1 MLAIA
6 GVGVFAAAF
15 MGGTTGFGFGLVL
28 LPWLL
33 ALGFPLPFVITA
45 IMGMTC
51 AIRLGTVVR
60 LHAAIDRRRAAMMLA
75 ASVPGAIL
83 GVWTLEAVDERVL
96 QIAAGALVM
105 LVALALA
112 LARGHGQPAAPLR
125 GGPTLA
131 GAAGGFLGTT
141 TSLSGVAPAL
151 LLARER
157 VTPRRAIANM
167 AAYSVAVSLLVLG
180 MLAAHGA
187 LVREALVPAALLW
200 LPAAL
205 AGTWAG
211 TSLGSR
217 LSGPVFRRLTL
228 GLVLVCGLVS
238 VVSA

>member
-6 GVGVFAAAF
+6 GAGVFAAAF

-60 LHAAIDRRRAAMMLA
+60 LHDAIDRRRAALMLA

-83 GVWTLEAVDERVL
+83 GAWTLAAVDERVL

-105 LVALALA
+105 LVALL
-112 LARGHGQPAAPLR
+112 LARDRGPASPVPHGPA
-125 GGPTLA
+125 LA

-187 LVREALVPAALLW
+187 LVGEALVPAALLW

-211 TSLGSR
+211 TTLGSR

>member
-1 MLAIA
+1 M
-6 GVGVFAAAF
+6 
-15 MGGTTGFGFGLVL
+15 
-28 LPWLL
+28 
-33 ALGFPLPFVITA
+33 
-45 IMGMTC
+45 
-51 AIRLGTVVR
+51 
-60 LHAAIDRRRAAMMLA
+60 
-75 ASVPGAIL
+75 
-83 GVWTLEAVDERVL
+83 
-96 QIAAGALVM
+96 
-105 LVALALA
+105 
-112 LARGHGQPAAPLR
+112 
-125 GGPTLA
+125 
-131 GAAGGFLGTT
+131 
-141 TSLSGVAPAL
+141 
-151 LLARER
+151 
-157 VTPRRAIANM
+157 TPRRAIANM

>member
-6 GVGVFAAAF
+6 VVGVFAAAF

-60 LHAAIDRRRAAMMLA
+60 LHAAIDRRRAAMMLT

-125 GGPTLA
+125 GGPDA
-131 GAAGGFLGTT
+131 RGRGGRLPRHDD
-141 TSLSGVAPAL
+141 VAV
-151 LLARER
+151 R
-157 VTPRRAIANM
+157 RRARPPPRAR
-167 AAYSVAVSLLVLG
+167 A
-180 MLAAHGA
+180 
-187 LVREALVPAALLW
+187 R
-200 LPAAL
+200 
-205 AGTWAG
+205 
-211 TSLGSR
+211 
-217 LSGPVFRRLTL
+217 
-228 GLVLVCGLVS
+228 
-238 VVSA
+238 

>member
-1 MLAIA
+1 MFASQGQNLRKCARA
-6 GVGVFAAAF
+6 KNLDAVGNS
-15 MGGTTGFGFGLVL
+15 
-28 LPWLL
+28 LL
-33 ALGFPLPFVITA
+33 AG
-45 IMGMTC
+45 
-51 AIRLGTVVR
+51 
-60 LHAAIDRRRAAMMLA
+60 
-75 ASVPGAIL
+75 
-83 GVWTLEAVDERVL
+83 GV
-96 QIAAGALVM
+96 Q
-105 LVALALA
+105 
-112 LARGHGQPAAPLR
+112 H
-125 GGPTLA
+125 
-131 GAAGGFLGTT
+131 
-141 TSLSGVAPAL
+141 APAL

-157 VTPRRAIANM
+157 ETPRRAIANM

-187 LVREALVPAALLW
+187 LVQEALVPAALLW

>member
-33 ALGFPLPFVITA
+33 ALGFALPFVITA

-60 LHAAIDRRRAAMMLA
+60 LHNAIDRRRAAMMLA

-83 GVWTLEAVDERVL
+83 GAWTLAKVDERVL
-96 QIAAGALVM
+96 QIAAGVLVM
-105 LVALALA
+105 LAALL
-112 LARGHGQPAAPLR
+112 LARDRGPASPVRHGPA
-125 GGPTLA
+125 LA

-157 VTPRRAIANM
+157 MTPRRAIANM

-187 LVREALVPAALLW
+187 LVGEALVPAALLW

-217 LSGPVFRRLTL
+217 LSGAVFRRLTL

>member
-6 GVGVFAAAF
+6 GVGVFAAAL

-51 AIRLGTVVR
+51 AIRLGTAVR
-60 LHAAIDRRRAAMMLA
+60 MREWVDRRRAAMMLA
-75 ASVPGAIL
+75 TSVPGAVL

-96 QIAAGALVM
+96 QIAAGTLVIVFALV
-105 LVALALA
+105 
-112 LARGHGQPAAPLR
+112 LARGSRPAAPLR
-125 GGPTLA
+125 GGSALA

-151 LLARER
+151 LHARER

-167 AAYSVAVSLLVLG
+167 ATYSVAVSLLVLG
-180 MLAAHGA
+180 TLAAHGA
-187 LVREALVPAALLW
+187 LVGEALVPAALLW

-217 LSGPVFRRLTL
+217 LSGAVFRRLTL
-228 GLVLVCGLVS
+228 GLVLVCGLIS

>member
-60 LHAAIDRRRAAMMLA
+60 LRHAIDRRRAAMMLA

-83 GVWTLEAVDERVL
+83 GAWTLGAVDERVL
-96 QIAAGALVM
+96 QIAAGVLVM
-105 LVALALA
+105 LVALV

-125 GGPTLA
+125 GGPALA

-157 VTPRRAIANM
+157 MTPRRAIANM

-187 LVREALVPAALLW
+187 LVGEALVPAALLW

>member
-1 MLAIA
+1 
-6 GVGVFAAAF
+6 

-60 LHAAIDRRRAAMMLA
+60 LHNAIDRRRAAMMLA
-75 ASVPGAIL
+75 ASVPGAVL
-83 GVWTLEAVDERVL
+83 GAWTLEAVDERVL

-112 LARGHGQPAAPLR
+112 RGQGQPVVPLR
-125 GGPTLA
+125 GGPALA

-151 LLARER
+151 LLTRER

>member
-105 LVALALA
+105 LVALA

>member
-60 LHAAIDRRRAAMMLA
+60 LHHAIDRRRAAMMLA

-83 GVWTLEAVDERVL
+83 GAWTLGAVDERVL
-96 QIAAGALVM
+96 QIAAGVLVM
-105 LVALALA
+105 LVALV

-125 GGPTLA
+125 GGPALA

-157 VTPRRAIANM
+157 MTPRRAIANM

-187 LVREALVPAALLW
+187 LVGEALVPAALLW

>member
-60 LHAAIDRRRAAMMLA
+60 LHNAIDRRRAAMMLA
-75 ASVPGAIL
+75 ASVPGAVL
-83 GVWTLEAVDERVL
+83 GAWTLEAVDERVL

-112 LARGHGQPAAPLR
+112 RGQGQPAVPLR
-125 GGPTLA
+125 GGPALA

>member
-60 LHAAIDRRRAAMMLA
+60 LHTAIDRRRAAMMLA
-75 ASVPGAIL
+75 ASVPGAVL
-83 GVWTLEAVDERVL
+83 GAWTLAAVDERVL
-96 QIAAGALVM
+96 QIAAGVLVMMVALV
-105 LVALALA
+105 
-112 LARGHGQPAAPLR
+112 LARDRGPAAPVR
-125 GGPTLA
+125 GGPALA

-187 LVREALVPAALLW
+187 LVGEALVPAALLW